1 MKNKGIVREI
11 NDNSIKIELF
21 KDGACASCSQCDS
34 KSHKTETFFYD
45 KNDLKLN
52 EIVEFEIE
60 DKSLLKIG
68 FITYLSPIVFMF
80 SFYSIAAYF
89 NLSENKRIIS
99 SFLGLFF
106 SFFILYFLD
115 KTKGKTFLAKITIT
129 KENSLWK
136 NYCFFY

>member
-11 NDNSIKIELF
+11 NHNSIKIELF
-21 KDGACASCSQCDS
+21 KDGACSSCSQCNS
-34 KSHKTETFFYD
+34 KSHKIETFFYD

-60 DKSLLKIG
+60 DKSLLKIS

-80 SFYSIAAYF
+80 SFYSIASYF

-99 SFLGLFF
+99 SFIGLFF
-106 SFFILYFLD
+106 SFFILYFID
-115 KTKGKTFLAKITIT
+115 KTKGKTFLAKIAIT
-129 KENSLWK
+129 KENYL
-136 NYCFFY
+136 